1 MNSLKT
7 GIVGAGK
14 VAPTHAAALMALP
27 ESQFTGVCSR
37 SFESA
42 RAFADQFQI
51 TAYRSV
57 EEMIVRG
64 GVQAV
69 LITTPH
75 PAHAA
80 PALQAM
86 MLGAHVLVEKPLAST
101 LEDCDAMIT
110 AARNANVKLAMISQR
125 RLYAPV
131 RRIKQAIMT
140 GKLERPILGTATM
153 FGWRS
158 REYYESNAWRGTW
171 QGEGGGVLV
180 NQAPHQLDL
189 LQWFMGDIDELYGY
203 WGNMNHPYIEVDDT
217 ALAVIRFRNGA
228 LGNIMVSNS
237 QNPALFCR
245 VAVYGSNGASLGV
258 QTDGGAMFIAGMSTI
273 TEPPIN
279 DVWTL
284 PNESDMLAQWQKE
297 DSDFFQT
304 IDSTRYYHQL
314 QIRDF
319 LQSILE
325 DRAPMVTGEE
335 GRKTV
340 ELFTAIYR
348 SQRDHRPIK
357 FPLVLEA
364 NSTRSTPMKG
374 SPARGSNAHG
384 IEP

>member
-1 MNSLKT
+1 MTTLKT

-14 VAPTHAAALMALP
+14 VAPTHADALRALP
-27 ESQFTGVCSR
+27 ESQLVGICSR
-37 SFESA
+37 SFDSA
-42 RAFADQFQI
+42 QRLAAQYNVP
-51 TAYRSV
+51 AYHTV

-86 MLGAHVLVEKPLAST
+86 ELGAHVLVEKPLASS
-101 LEDCDAMIT
+101 LEDCDAML
-110 AARNANVKLAMISQR
+110 AVAKKQNVKLAMISQR
-125 RLYAPV
+125 RLYAPSQ
-131 RRIKQAIMT
+131 RIKHAIEA
-140 GKLERPILGTATM
+140 GKLGRLILGTVTM

-158 REYYESNAWRGTW
+158 REYYESDAWRGTW
-171 QGEGGGVLV
+171 AGEGGGVLV

-189 LQWFMGDIDELYGY
+189 LQWFMGDIDEVYGC
-203 WGNMNHPYIEVDDT
+203 WSNLNHPYIEVEDT

-228 LGNIMVSNS
+228 LGNILVSNS
-237 QNPALFCR
+237 QKPALYCK
-245 VAVYGSNGASLGV
+245 VSVHGSNGASVGV

-273 TEPPIN
+273 AEPPIN
-279 DVWTL
+279 DLWTL
-284 PNESDMLAQWQKE
+284 PGEEDLLAHWQEE
-297 DSDFFQT
+297 DRNFFQT
-304 IDSTRYYHQL
+304 MDATKYYHKL
-314 QIRDF
+314 QIQDF

-325 DRAPMVTGEE
+325 DRPPMVTGED

-357 FPLVLEA
+357 FPVA
-364 NSTRSTPMKG
+364 SDG
-374 SPARGSNAHG
+374 SRPIG
-384 IEP
+384 

>member
-1 MNSLKT
+1 MTILKT
-7 GIVGAGK
+7 GIVGTGK
-14 VAPTHAAALMALP
+14 VAPTHAAALLTLP
-27 ESQFTGVCSR
+27 ESRLTGVCSR

-42 RAFADQFQI
+42 QAFADRYHI

-57 EEMIVRG
+57 EEMIVKG

-75 PAHAA
+75 PAHAL
-80 PALQAM
+80 PAVQAM
-86 MLGAHVLVEKPLAST
+86 ALGAHVMVEKPLASS
-101 LEDCDAMIT
+101 LEDCDAMI
-110 AARNANVKLAMISQR
+110 AAAIKTNVKLAMISQR

-131 RRIKQAIMT
+131 QRIKNAIKA

-158 REYYESNAWRGTW
+158 REYYESDAWRGTW
-171 QGEGGGVLV
+171 DGEGGGVLV

-189 LQWFMGDIDELYGY
+189 LQWFMGDIDELYGT
-203 WGNMNHPYIEVDDT
+203 WGNLNHPYIEVDDT
-217 ALAVIRFRNGA
+217 ALAVIRFKSGA
-228 LGNIMVSNS
+228 LGNILVSNS
-237 QNPALFCR
+237 QNPALYCK

-273 TEPPIN
+273 MEPPIN

-284 PNESDMLAQWQKE
+284 PGEADRLAQWQKE
-297 DSDFFQT
+297 DRDFFQT
-304 IDSTRYYHQL
+304 IDSTQYYHKL
-314 QIRDF
+314 QIQDF

-325 DRAPMVTGEE
+325 DRPPMVTGEE

-348 SQRDHRPIK
+348 SQRDRRPVK
-357 FPLVLEA
+357 FPLSPEA
-364 NSTRSTPMKG
+364 I
-374 SPARGSNAHG
+374 SNGNAF
-384 IEP
+384 